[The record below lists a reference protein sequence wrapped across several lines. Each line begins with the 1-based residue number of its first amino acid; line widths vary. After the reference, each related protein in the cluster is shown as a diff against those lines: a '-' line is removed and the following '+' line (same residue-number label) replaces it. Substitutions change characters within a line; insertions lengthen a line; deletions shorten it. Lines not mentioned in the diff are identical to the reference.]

1 MAAPADG
8 GVSLEKA
15 VKQMKEST
23 PYMQNRELSW
33 LRFNERVLLEALD
46 ESVPLLERLKFV
58 SIFTSNLDE
67 FFMIRV
73 GSLWD
78 LSLMKGGAVD
88 NKTGLTAKEQLEAI
102 FAAVQPL
109 VQEKDDICRQLDGLL
124 ASYGICSLHPNEVD
138 KGDQKYLRQY
148 FSNEI
153 EPILSP
159 QIIDSHHPFPHLQN
173 KVLHVGA
180 WLQDKG
186 KSVFGV
192 IPVPP
197 SLPEV
202 LFLPG
207 TDVRYVHTAELILSH
222 AERVFKP
229 YTVTEKTLFCITRNA
244 DITPTDEAFELDQD
258 FRAQMKKL
266 LRQRTKLAPV
276 RLELS
281 SNVSSRFTQYFCD
294 KLQLSK
300 KQLYVTSS
308 PLQMKYVFSLPDR
321 VSQALQQELTY
332 PPFTPQP
339 TAGLTPGESV
349 LKQVMKRD
357 VLLSYPYES
366 MDPFLQMLR
375 EAARDPAVLSI
386 KITIY
391 RLARKAKLVDYL
403 CAAAEN
409 GKDVTVMIE
418 LRARFDEQNNIDW
431 SQRLED
437 AGCRI
442 LYGFDGYKVHSKI
455 CLITRRER
463 NGIVYITQ
471 VGTGNY
477 NENTAKQYTD
487 LSYITANREI
497 GGDANALFKD
507 LAIGNLEGSYNQL
520 LASPHTMKSRLS
532 GLIDQE
538 IAKGPK
544 GRIFLKL
551 NSVTDLELI
560 QKLQEASQAGV
571 QIRMI
576 VRGICCILPQVE
588 GKTDNIRV
596 TSIVGR
602 YLEHARI
609 YCFGEGDQE
618 IMYISSADFMTRN
631 MDHRVEVACPIHS
644 AQVRQKI
651 HRMIEVQLM
660 DNTKARAMRAD
671 GTYRRITTGRVPI
684 NSQEVLMNDALEAA
698 AKATPAKKKPRK
710 FWQQLFRKQAKEPM

>member
-1 MAAPADG
+1 MP
-8 GVSLEKA
+8 EKTFA
-15 VKQMKEST
+15 YT
-23 PYMQNRELSW
+23 QNRELSW

-46 ESVPLLERLKFV
+46 EQVPLLERLKFV

-78 LSLMKGGAVD
+78 LSLVKGGTVD
-88 NKTGLTAKEQLEAI
+88 NKTGLSAKEQLDQIFEA
-102 FAAVQPL
+102 VRPL
-109 VQEKDDICRQLDGLL
+109 IQERDDICRQLHQLL
-124 ASYGICSLHPNEVD
+124 AGYGISCLNPEELD
-138 KGDQKYLRQY
+138 KADQKYLRQY
-148 FSNEI
+148 FTNEI

-180 WLQDKG
+180 LLQDKG
-186 KSVFGV
+186 KTVFGV
-192 IPVPP
+192 IPMPT

-207 TDVRYVHTAELILSH
+207 SEVRYVHTWDVILSQ
-222 AERVFKP
+222 ADRVFKP
-229 YTVTEKTLFCITRNA
+229 YTVAEKTVFCVTRNA
-244 DITPTDEAFELDQD
+244 DIAHSDETYELDED
-258 FRAQMKKL
+258 FRTQMKKL

-276 RLELS
+276 RLELGS
-281 SNVSSRFTQYFCD
+281 SVSGRFTQYFCD

-308 PLQMKYVFSLPDR
+308 PMQMKYAFSLAEKLP
-321 VSQALQQELTY
+321 QALQQELTY
-332 PPFTPQP
+332 PPFTPQ
-339 TAGLTPGESV
+339 AASDLVPGESV

-366 MDPFLQMLR
+366 MEPFLQMLR
-375 EAARDPAVLSI
+375 EAAMDPAVHSI

-391 RLARKAKLVDYL
+391 RLARKAKLVEYL

-431 SQRLED
+431 SQRLEE

-463 NGIVYITQ
+463 GGIMYITQ

-487 LSYITANREI
+487 LSYITANQEI
-497 GGDANALFKD
+497 GADANAFFKD
-507 LAIGNLEGSYNQL
+507 LALGNLEGSYNRL
-520 LASPHTMKSRLS
+520 LASPHTMKLRLS
-532 GLIDQE
+532 ALIDRE
-538 IAKGPK
+538 IAKGTG

-551 NSVTDLELI
+551 NSVTDLEMI
-560 QKLQEASQAGV
+560 QKLREASLAGV
-571 QIRMI
+571 QIEMI

-588 GKTDNIRV
+588 GETENIRV

-609 YCFGEGDQE
+609 YCFGQGSEE

-631 MDHRVEVACPIHS
+631 MDRRVEVACPINS
-644 AQVRQKI
+644 AGARKKI
-651 HRMIEVQLM
+651 HRLMEVERM
-660 DNTKARAMRAD
+660 DNTKARVMRSD
-671 GTYRRITTGRVPI
+671 GTYRRVTTGKVPV
-684 NSQEVLMNDALEAA
+684 NSHDVLMNDAMEAA
-698 AKATPAKKKPRK
+698 PKAAPEKTGLAKLWKKLQKK
-710 FWQQLFRKQAKEPM
+710 

>member
-1 MAAPADG
+1 M
-8 GVSLEKA
+8 
-15 VKQMKEST
+15 
-23 PYMQNRELSW
+23 
-33 LRFNERVLLEALD
+33 
-46 ESVPLLERLKFV
+46 
-58 SIFTSNLDE
+58 
-67 FFMIRV
+67 
-73 GSLWD
+73 
-78 LSLMKGGAVD
+78 
-88 NKTGLTAKEQLEAI
+88 
-102 FAAVQPL
+102 
-109 VQEKDDICRQLDGLL
+109 
-124 ASYGICSLHPNEVD
+124 
-138 KGDQKYLRQY
+138 
-148 FSNEI
+148 
-153 EPILSP
+153 
-159 QIIDSHHPFPHLQN
+159 
-173 KVLHVGA
+173 
-180 WLQDKG
+180 
-186 KSVFGV
+186 

-308 PLQMKYVFSLPDR
+308 PMQMKYVFSLPDR

-442 LYGFDGYKVHSKI
+442 LYGFDGYKVHSKSASSPAGSGTVSCI
-455 CLITRRER
+455 SPKWVPATTTRIPRSSTPTCPTSRQTGKSAAMPTPCLKIWP
-463 NGIVYITQ
+463 
-471 VGTGNY
+471 
-477 NENTAKQYTD
+477 
-487 LSYITANREI
+487 S
-497 GGDANALFKD
+497 
-507 LAIGNLEGSYNQL
+507 AIWRAATISCW
-520 LASPHTMKSRLS
+520 P
-532 GLIDQE
+532 
-538 IAKGPK
+538 
-544 GRIFLKL
+544 
-551 NSVTDLELI
+551 
-560 QKLQEASQAGV
+560 
-571 QIRMI
+571 
-576 VRGICCILPQVE
+576 LP
-588 GKTDNIRV
+588 
-596 TSIVGR
+596 
-602 YLEHARI
+602 
-609 YCFGEGDQE
+609 
-618 IMYISSADFMTRN
+618 
-631 MDHRVEVACPIHS
+631 
-644 AQVRQKI
+644 
-651 HRMIEVQLM
+651 
-660 DNTKARAMRAD
+660 
-671 GTYRRITTGRVPI
+671 
-684 NSQEVLMNDALEAA
+684 
-698 AKATPAKKKPRK
+698 TP
-710 FWQQLFRKQAKEPM
+710 